1 MATSMRQKVLT
12 GLVVVV
18 VAGLVVAVVAGRD
31 SPTHR
36 VLTAALHKHG
46 CQEAAVVEQV
56 QDAPKAWTGF
66 RHKVDTSWRVDGCG
80 ASYDAVIREEREP
93 TGRRGKHHRDVYE
106 VVFWQPHST

>member
-18 VAGLVVAVVAGRD
+18 VVGLVVAVVAGRD

-80 ASYDAVIREEREP
+80 AFAVGWR
-93 TGRRGKHHRDVYE
+93 VNQ
-106 VVFWQPHST
+106 VVKFGQNRLVFT